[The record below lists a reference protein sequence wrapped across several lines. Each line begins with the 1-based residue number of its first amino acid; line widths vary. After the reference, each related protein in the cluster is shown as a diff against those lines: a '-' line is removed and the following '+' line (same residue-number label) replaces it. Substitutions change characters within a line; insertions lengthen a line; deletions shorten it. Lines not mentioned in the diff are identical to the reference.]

1 MGIKLEYMKNRFSL
15 ITLFFCITCCACYA
29 QKKQQ
34 KDEWLMSYKRQV
46 FISCLKSQDTS
57 VSKNDISESINF
69 DLIGNTAYTKQAD
82 SLGKEFYKL
91 VQPSKILDHNN
102 NKALINECL
111 AYYESKQLDSIARSA
126 YKKYLK
132 AKKVV
137 N

>member
-1 MGIKLEYMKNRFSL
+1 MNNRFCL
-15 ITLFFCITCCACYA
+15 ITLFFCLTGSACFA

-69 DLIGNTAYTKQAD
+69 DLIGNTASTKQAD

-91 VQPSKILDHNN
+91 IQPSKILDYNK

-132 AKKVV
+132 AKKMA